1 MIARWQRLRWEARRA
16 WAWLDYPALT
26 ALAAVA
32 LWSGIELTVNAPLAA
47 RQEALAAARHA
58 REAQQPVAKGSHAP
72 VAPRQWL
79 AFFPADDVRERDLQR
94 LQGLLARHGLRLL
107 RADYRSTPVPALPLQ
122 RFSATLQ
129 LQGSY
134 AAQRRVLHD
143 VLAAFPHATVSR
155 ISLER
160 DPDLPGLMRIT
171 LELDFHFRAAPAA
184 GGRA

>member
-1 MIARWQRLRWEARRA
+1 MIALWHRLRWAVRRA
-16 WAWLDYPALT
+16 WARLDYPGLT

-32 LWSGIELTVNAPLAA
+32 LWIGIELSVNAPLAA
-47 RQEALAAARHA
+47 RQEALAATRRE
-58 REAQQPVAKGSHAP
+58 REAQSPVAPGARAP
-72 VAPRQWL
+72 AAPRQWL

-94 LQGLLARHGLRLL
+94 LQGLLARQGLRLL
-107 RADYRSTPVPALPLQ
+107 RADYRSAPLPALPLQ

-134 AAQRRVLHD
+134 AAQRRALHD

-160 DPDLPGLMRIT
+160 DPDLQGLMRIT
-171 LELDFHFRAAPAA
+171 LELDFHFRSAPAA